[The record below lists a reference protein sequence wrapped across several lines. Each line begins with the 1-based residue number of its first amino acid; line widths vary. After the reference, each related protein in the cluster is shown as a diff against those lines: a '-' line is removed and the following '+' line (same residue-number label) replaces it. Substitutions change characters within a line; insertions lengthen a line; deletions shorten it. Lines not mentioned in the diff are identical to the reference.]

1 VVAPANYIAWTEQAT
16 AFASLAAFG
25 AVSASITGDGEP
37 ERVGQIYSTAK
48 RLPMLGV
55 QPLLGRL
62 FEEGEDREGAAPV
75 ALLSESFW
83 RRRCGGDAAVVGR
96 TMYMNDRA
104 TTIIGILPAWFTFEP
119 PLQFGFTGTTDVW
132 GPFQLSEQHRTWG
145 RPLFQVLARLAPGTT
160 PERTQREMARLAG
173 RLEREVPQ
181 RQGNWGINVVP
192 MQEQVTGAV
201 SRALL
206 VVFGAVSF
214 VLLIACANVANL
226 LLFTR
231 DRATAGGR
239 RARRAR
245 REPRPHRAAARGGEP
260 DACAVGGGAGLLLAS
275 LGVGALH
282 TLAPDIPRLETVS
295 VRLPVLLFAIG
306 VTLLTGALSGTAP
319 IVHVLRSAWRTGCEA
334 AAAKAAGER
343 RDGRATRWSCRA
355 GALLVLLVGAGL
367 LIRSL
372 VRLIATG
379 VGFDT
384 ERLLTATVELPAARY
399 PEEVQRAAFYNGLV
413 ERVET
418 LPGVEAA
425 SAITFAPLSGFGS
438 ATYFWANDRPVPQPG
453 EQPTAEIR
461 WDFVLARRVRE
472 RVITD
477 VRAALEGTEGRRTA
491 VLAAAPRS
499 SKRSWEPVTATRP
512 SRSGPSPWPRRRDPG
527 CPGP

>member
-1 VVAPANYIAWTEQAT
+1 MRAALGASRARIAQQLVAESLTLALWAAAPDCCSRAWASAHCTPWRPTFRDSRRSPCACRSSSSPSASHCSRVRCPARRPSCMCCARPGE
-16 AFASLAAFG
+16 LAAR
-25 AVSASITGDGEP
+25 P
-37 ERVGQIYSTAK
+37 
-48 RLPMLGV
+48 
-55 QPLLGRL
+55 
-62 FEEGEDREGAAPV
+62 
-75 ALLSESFW
+75 
-83 RRRCGGDAAVVGR
+83 RRRRRQARGETDA
-96 TMYMNDRA
+96 
-104 TTIIGILPAWFTFEP
+104 
-119 PLQFGFTGTTDVW
+119 
-132 GPFQLSEQHRTWG
+132 
-145 RPLFQVLARLAPGTT
+145 
-160 PERTQREMARLAG
+160 QRAG
-173 RLEREVPQ
+173 R
-181 RQGNWGINVVP
+181 G
-192 MQEQVTGAV
+192 
-201 SRALL
+201 
-206 VVFGAVSF
+206 
-214 VLLIACANVANL
+214 
-226 LLFTR
+226 
-231 DRATAGGR
+231 
-239 RARRAR
+239 
-245 REPRPHRAAARGGEP
+245 
-260 DACAVGGGAGLLLAS
+260 
-275 LGVGALH
+275 
-282 TLAPDIPRLETVS
+282 
-295 VRLPVLLFAIG
+295 
-306 VTLLTGALSGTAP
+306 
-319 IVHVLRSAWRTGCEA
+319 
-334 AAAKAAGER
+334 
-343 RDGRATRWSCRA
+343 RA

-499 SKRSWEPVTATRP
+499 SKRSWEPVTATWP